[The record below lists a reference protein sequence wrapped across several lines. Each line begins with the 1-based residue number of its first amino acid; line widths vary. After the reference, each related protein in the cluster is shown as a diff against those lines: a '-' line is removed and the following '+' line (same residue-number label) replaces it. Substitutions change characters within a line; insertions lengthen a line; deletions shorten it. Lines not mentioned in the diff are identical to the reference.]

1 MPSSSDSHR
10 FRLQTIARRAMIERG
25 FFPEFSDAVLSE
37 TQRLTPTTSVADA
50 TIRDLRRLLWC
61 SIDNDDSRDL
71 DQLSVAEQLTDGKV
85 KIFVAIADVD
95 TLVPKDSA
103 VDVHARQNTTSVY
116 TPAQIFPM
124 LPEKLSTDLTSLNPQ
139 EDRLAVVVEM
149 VVADDGELSVTNVY
163 RALVHNHAKLA
174 YNSVAA
180 WLDDEGPMP
189 ERIAGVPGLAE
200 QIRLQEQVARQLQQL
215 RYQQGALNLET
226 IEARP
231 IFQND
236 ELSQLAAE
244 KRNRAKALIENFMVT
259 ANGVTTRYLV
269 SKNFPTFRR
278 VLQAPQ
284 RWDRIVTLAEELGE
298 KLPQRPDSAALEAFL
313 EHQQERDPVRFP
325 DLSLSVV
332 KLMGSGE
339 YAVEMPGDEPVGHF
353 GLAVRDYTHSTA
365 PNRRYPDVITQR
377 LLKAAIVGQPCP
389 YTLEEL
395 HELARHCTE
404 QEDDANKIE
413 RHVRKSAAA
422 LLLESSIGQRF
433 EGVVTGASDKGT
445 WVRVFNPP
453 VEGRVVRGYERFDVG
468 DRVRVQL
475 VEVDVERGFIDFEG
489 MSRGSWRVP
498 QRGRGRRQ
506 EGRNEETRGRQRPVS
521 RRGRRS

>member
-1 MPSSSDSHR
+1 MPQPRQSHR
-10 FRLQTIARRAMIERG
+10 LRLQAIAHRVMIERG
-25 FFPEFSDAVLSE
+25 FFPEFSDDVLAE
-37 TQRLTPTTSVADA
+37 TQRLTQAATTSDT
-50 TIRDLRRLLWC
+50 TIRDLRALLWC

-71 DQLSVAEQLTDGKV
+71 DQLSVAELLADGTV

-95 TLVPKDSA
+95 AFVTKGSA

-124 LPEKLSTDLTSLNPQ
+124 LPEKLSTDLTSLNPDV
-139 EDRLAVVVEM
+139 DRLAIVAEM
-149 VVADDGELSVTNVY
+149 VIAASGELTTATVY
-163 RALVHNHAKLA
+163 RAHVHNHAKLA

-189 ERIAGVPGLAE
+189 ERIADVPGLAE
-200 QIRLQEQVARQLQQL
+200 QIRLQERVARQLQHL
-215 RYQQGALNLET
+215 RYQQGALSLET

-231 IFQND
+231 IFHD
-236 ELSQLAAE
+236 GELSQLAAE

-259 ANGVTTRYLV
+259 ANGVTTRYLA

-284 RWDRIVTLAEELGE
+284 RWERIVAIAAELGE
-298 KLPQRPDSAALEAFL
+298 KLPERPDSAALEAFL
-313 EHQQERDPVRFP
+313 ERRQEADPLRFP

-339 YAVEMPGDEPVGHF
+339 YAVELPGEEPIGHF
-353 GLAVRDYTHSTA
+353 GLAVRDYAHSTA
-365 PNRRYPDVITQR
+365 PNRRYPDLITQR
-377 LLKAAIVGQPCP
+377 LLKAAMAGQPCP
-389 YTLEEL
+389 YSVDEL
-395 HELARHCTE
+395 HELAKHCTE

-413 RHVRKSAAA
+413 RQVRKSAAA
-422 LLLESSIGQRF
+422 LLLESSIGLRF
-433 EGVVTGASDKGT
+433 DGVVTGASEKGT

-475 VEVDVERGFIDFEG
+475 VEVDVERGFIDFVG
-489 MSRGSWRVP
+489 MRRGSWQERRRTRE
-498 QRGRGRRQ
+498 QNNKGRYGEGRGRKR
-506 EGRNEETRGRQRPVS
+506 TTS
-521 RRGRRS
+521 RRGRR